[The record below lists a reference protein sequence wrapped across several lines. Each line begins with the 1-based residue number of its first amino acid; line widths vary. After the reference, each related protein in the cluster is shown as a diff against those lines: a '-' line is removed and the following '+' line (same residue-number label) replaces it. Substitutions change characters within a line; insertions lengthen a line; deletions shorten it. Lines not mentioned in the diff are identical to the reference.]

1 MRGVEVVRAEIAK
14 NGKIIIIIGE
24 AVESS
29 SDMELTPNDELGC
42 WRKKK
47 NAE

>member
-1 MRGVEVVRAEIAK
+1 MRAEIA
-14 NGKIIIIIGE
+14 NYGKMIFIICE

-42 WRKKK
+42 
-47 NAE
+47 